1 MERDDTNEHLERVSL
16 AARDA
21 TAELEPEGDFTERTM
36 TAVRQADAAD
46 DPFADLWAS
55 IADRT
60 DMIQPRAALTSRIM
74 DAVQIAAAESRAGS
88 DIDPLERIAMRTA
101 RLDASPGFDDRVM
114 KRVRSSARTSSAS
127 RSDERVGFAGSAT
140 REGLARNGVR
150 ALFAAAA
157 VAAAAMIYAGVS
169 ERNLDSDVL
178 ANMDP
183 VDLGE

>member
-1 MERDDTNEHLERVSL
+1 MEREREDEQLERVSV

-21 TAELEPEGDFTERTM
+21 TADLEPTAEFTERTM
-36 TAVRQADAAD
+36 SAVRQADAAD

-60 DMIQPRAALTSRIM
+60 DGLAPRADLTSRVM
-74 DAVQIAAAESRAGS
+74 AAVAETAST
-88 DIDPLERIAMRTA
+88 DVDPLEQLALRTA

-114 KRVRSSARTSSAS
+114 KRIRRSSAR
-127 RSDERVGFAGSAT
+127 RSFDPADAT
-140 REGLARNGVR
+140 REGLARNGIR

-169 ERNLDSDVL
+169 ERNLDADVL

-183 VDLGE
+183 IDMGE

>member
-1 MERDDTNEHLERVSL
+1 MEREREDEQLERVSV

-21 TAELEPEGDFTERTM
+21 TADLEPTAEFTERTM
-36 TAVRQADAAD
+36 SAVRQADAAD

-60 DMIQPRAALTSRIM
+60 DGLAPRADLTSRVM
-74 DAVQIAAAESRAGS
+74 AAVAAS
-88 DIDPLERIAMRTA
+88 DTASTDVDPLERLALRTA

-114 KRVRSSARTSSAS
+114 KRVRRAAS
-127 RSDERVGFAGSAT
+127 RSDERRADAT
-140 REGLARNGVR
+140 REGLARNGIR

-169 ERNLDSDVL
+169 ERNLDADVL

-183 VDLGE
+183 VDMGE